1 MKNIKF
7 KLGIIL
13 MGSLLSIPVY
23 ANTITETSTST
34 LANEISTEYLEAVRQ
49 GKIEGASITII
60 TEEEYV
66 EALAEEKKYY
76 Y

>member
-34 LANEISTEYLEAVRQ
+34 LANEISTEYLEAV
-49 GKIEGASITII
+49 
-60 TEEEYV
+60 
-66 EALAEEKKYY
+66 
-76 Y
+76 